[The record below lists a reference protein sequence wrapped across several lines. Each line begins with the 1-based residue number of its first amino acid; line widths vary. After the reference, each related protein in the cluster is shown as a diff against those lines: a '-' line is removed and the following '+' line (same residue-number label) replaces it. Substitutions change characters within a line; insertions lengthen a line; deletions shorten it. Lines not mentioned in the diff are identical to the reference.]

1 MTRFF
6 VLSFYDNFIS
16 SHIIATHKRHKAK
29 ITIINDRVGKLVIPT
44 EAGIQEELL
53 QKFSKLKIFI
63 TNLSFPRKRE
73 SRGVFANF
81 VSTFKK

>member
-1 MTRFF
+1 MLVIPAEAGIQREFLLI
-6 VLSFYDNFIS
+6 LSQFENIYHEF
-16 SHIIATHKRHKAK
+16 
-29 ITIINDRVGKLVIPT
+29 VIPT